1 MCPRLKRFLLAGA
14 TLLSCTAAAQTGPD
28 APRTDGGES
37 RREQQRQQPI
47 QIEADRAEM
56 TEQSGVSVYSGKVN
70 LTQGDLVM
78 QGERLE
84 VRRESSTGNLTAV
97 LTGSPA
103 TLRQPT
109 DAGEMV
115 NAKATR
121 IDYVSAEK
129 SIALQGN
136 AEFVRGRDRVNGQSI
151 RYDANAKKLL
161 ASGGGAGGTGPGGG
175 RVQIIIQPDEN
186 KASPGAR
193 STP

>member
-1 MCPRLKRFLLAGA
+1 MSGPAMYLKHSLLAGA
-14 TLLSCTAAAQTGPD
+14 GMFAAAVALAGMFAAATAAAQTAPD
-28 APRTDGGES
+28 ATTGES

-84 VRRESSTGNLTAV
+84 VRRESSTGNLTAT

-115 NAKATR
+115 NAKASR

-129 SIALQGN
+129 S
-136 AEFVRGRDRVNGQSI
+136 
-151 RYDANAKKLL
+151 
-161 ASGGGAGGTGPGGG
+161 
-175 RVQIIIQPDEN
+175 
-186 KASPGAR
+186 
-193 STP
+193 

>member
-1 MCPRLKRFLLAGA
+1 MFPKRLFLLTAVMA
-14 TLLSCTAAAQTGPD
+14 TTTAMAQTAPAPD
-28 APRTDGGES
+28 APSSKIS
-37 RREQQRQQPI
+37 RDSQAPI

-56 TEQSGVSVYSGKVN
+56 TEQSGISVYSGKVN

-97 LTGSPA
+97 LTGTPA

-115 NAKATR
+115 NAKAAR

-136 AEFVRGRDRVNGQSI
+136 AEFVRGRDRVSGQNI

-161 ASGGGAGGTGPGGG
+161 ASGGASGSGSGG
-175 RVQIIIQPDEN
+175 RVQIIIQPDDE
-186 KASPGAR
+186 KAPAPGASSR
-193 STP
+193 TTP